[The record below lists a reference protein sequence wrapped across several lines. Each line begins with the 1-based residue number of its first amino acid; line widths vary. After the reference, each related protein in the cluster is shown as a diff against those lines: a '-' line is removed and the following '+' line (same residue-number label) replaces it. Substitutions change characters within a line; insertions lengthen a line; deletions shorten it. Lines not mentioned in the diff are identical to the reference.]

1 VGRSDT
7 EPDGFTI
14 FSPQWSVEPSDAELT
29 LPAVVGIRFET
40 PNEVDADAAVV
51 FWSRRT
57 GDGGGFERLGGVI
70 DEDGYLQSEIT
81 QFGSGFVA
89 DGVLYEDPPDRSCVQ
104 MELLQGVPISVLIPD
119 SGSAVGLY
127 FTVDDCQGRPI
138 TGLTEADF
146 ALREDGD
153 PLSAEASVSILPQ
166 RGLQVFTTL
175 LIDMSNSTRPQL
187 AEIIAGAQRYIQ
199 TLEQRELPVQVA
211 VDLFAGERG
220 VTRWAGP
227 TLDTQGMIQ
236 RLDLLAEYEPED
248 PGSTNMHGA
257 VIDSLAALDRDQR
270 EFIARNNGGAFT
282 KGYIV
287 LFTDGGD
294 TAGYHTAAEV
304 VEAREN
310 TLTDLLVVGLQSDDY
325 DITALQALEPNKILT
340 APTPAA
346 LQREFGALANQIAGQ
361 VRRIYLLGYCSPSR
375 NAEHIVEVRLADAQ
389 EGNSLEYTFDATGF
403 SGGCSESFFESI
415 CADKECGG
423 LYCGFCDERQAT
435 CVDTTCVSFNDAED
449 CDPTTDEG
457 CICTDSNGQSC
468 DPNDGDEDCTCTIV
482 GSNNG
487 ANNGQSLVYR
497 FVAVEDLTSPG
508 SGSAEFP
515 GADVDAISV
524 NNAGGEF
531 FATYVENFE
540 IDPRGNSGSDPNELL
555 GAPDANCEA
564 NSGAFTALGGVGNYV
579 IVSFG
584 TQSEDVTIE
593 NGNSI
598 KVYELGSTLCGRF
611 DDDPYRVSVSVSDDL
626 GSFIFIGDGGQGSNE
641 VPVSGLP

>member
-1 VGRSDT
+1 
-7 EPDGFTI
+7 
-14 FSPQWSVEPSDAELT
+14 
-29 LPAVVGIRFET
+29 
-40 PNEVDADAAVV
+40 
-51 FWSRRT
+51 
-57 GDGGGFERLGGVI
+57 
-70 DEDGYLQSEIT
+70 
-81 QFGSGFVA
+81 
-89 DGVLYEDPPDRSCVQ
+89 
-104 MELLQGVPISVLIPD
+104 
-119 SGSAVGLY
+119 LY

-227 TLDTQGMIQ
+227 TLDTQGLIQ

-257 VIDSLAALDRDQR
+257 VIDSLAALDRDQA

-304 VEAREN
+304 VEARAREN
-310 TLTDLLVVGLQSDDY
+310 TQTELLVVGLQSDDY

-415 CADKECGG
+415 CADKQCGG

-435 CVDTTCVSFNDAED
+435 CVDTTCVSFNDGED

-487 ANNGQSLVYR
+487 ANNGANNGGNHQAPSYR
-497 FVAVEDLTSPG
+497 YVLIEDLTSPT
-508 SGSAEFP
+508 SGEYP
-515 GADVDAISV
+515 GADIDAIGLV
-524 NNAGGEF
+524 KGGSAN
-531 FATYVENFE
+531 FATVVEQFS
-540 IDPRGNSGSDPNELL
+540 IDSAGNSASDPTQLL
-555 GAPDANCEA
+555 GPPNANCEA
-564 NSGAFTALGGVGNYV
+564 NSGAFTALGGLGNYV
-579 IVSFG
+579 IVTFG
-584 TQSEDVTIE
+584 TTGNDVTIA
-593 NGNSI
+593 NGDAI
-598 KVYELGSTLCGRF
+598 EVHELGQTLCGKF
-611 DDDPYRVSVSVSDDL
+611 DDDPYRVGVSVSDTA
-626 GSFIFIGDGGQGSNE
+626 GSFIEIGTGGTGSNII
-641 VPVSGLP
+641 PVVGLP